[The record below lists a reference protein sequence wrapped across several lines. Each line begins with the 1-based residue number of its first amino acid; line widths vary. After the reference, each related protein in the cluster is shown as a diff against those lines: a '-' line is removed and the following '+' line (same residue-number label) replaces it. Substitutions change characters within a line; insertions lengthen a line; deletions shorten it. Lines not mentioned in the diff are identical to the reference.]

1 MSTSRPK
8 TIPHHS
14 THHTMSTAFDRI
26 PIEKSEKE
34 SELQHLIT
42 AQEYAKRFVSER
54 HERIRRSAEWLL
66 RELSRLPQR
75 PPQELVRDLE
85 ALMEK
90 RQAENIVTKLAAAL
104 TLPVASL
111 LQGPAATT
119 PLADIL
125 YETLHNIPIVFSS
138 SAGSPYATPI
148 GVVFPVV
155 GTVKRLH
162 EHATVEEVL
171 DVLRNF
177 RPDLAEV
184 LERTSIPIPRAS
196 VRSLT
201 TTGTL
206 TEASLPEV
214 IEVGRVSLIPILL
227 HEVAHMVS
235 SHPERTLHFVK
246 YMTQHAPEVVETVL
260 GPLRGREAQ
269 QTLEKLRQLFNI
281 FADAWVNT
289 NAAEILSGE
298 VPEIAKGLRDL
309 YIILLSPNVPTPL
322 TLLAAKRAL
331 AETLQEVRQ
340 GKIPPEPLIVH
351 EAIRHKTALN
361 IKDLLER
368 TNITT
373 INLEGTTIPLAE
385 LPPEIDA
392 FLALEPEAHAKEY
405 LHLLYAL
412 YRELEKRNRRG
423 TGGQGQE
430 RQQQEEKQQE
440 EGREGESTREELR
453 KVLSPFRLLGTGEPP
468 DVTEQPED
476 EVLEELA
483 KQMGTTKE
491 NLKKM
496 MEKMSEELKKK
507 YLETLRRAGTGTGGL
522 RRAHEYYQKGKIN
535 WKAHLRTTLL
545 TAARGLEHRRSWVK
559 PNIVAPGKAPGK
571 ITATI
576 PPVVTL
582 IDTSG
587 SITERDLGYFIK
599 ELENILRQVK
609 PSETYVIY
617 WDTEAY
623 GPYKVKTPR
632 QILEAKTPPTGGGGT
647 VIAPALQKAIE
658 LARRKGAA
666 IPIIFTDAEIFD
678 IAEPKTRNL
687 FAELRRFSPAPPIFV
702 TILANPPTYLEQ
714 LGYKTLRVQI

>member
-1 MSTSRPK
+1 MSTIYNYERE
-8 TIPHHS
+8 
-14 THHTMSTAFDRI
+14 RI
-26 PIEKSEKE
+26 PIEKSKQENR
-34 SELQHLIT
+34 ELQQLAT
-42 AQEYAKRFVSER
+42 AHEYARRFVSER

-66 RELSRLPQR
+66 RELSKLPQR

-85 ALMEK
+85 AMMER
-90 RQAENIVTKLAAAL
+90 RQAEDIVTKLTAAL

-111 LQGPAATT
+111 LQGPAAAT

-125 YETLHNIPIVFSS
+125 YETLRGVPIVFSS
-138 SAGSPYATPI
+138 GAGSPYATPI

-162 EHATVEEVL
+162 EHATAEEIL
-171 DVLRNF
+171 DVLRKF
-177 RPDLAEV
+177 RPDLAEI
-184 LERTSIPIPRAS
+184 LERTSIPIPRS
-196 VRSLT
+196 SIRSLT

-227 HEVAHMVS
+227 HEIAHMVS

-246 YMTQHAPEVVETVL
+246 YMTEHAPEVVETVF
-260 GPLRGREAQ
+260 GPLRGREAR

-298 VPEIAKGLRDL
+298 VPEIARGLRDL

-340 GKIPPEPLIVH
+340 GEIPPQPLIVH
-351 EAIRHKTALN
+351 EAIRRKTALN

-368 TNITT
+368 TKITT
-373 INLEGTTIPLAE
+373 IDLEGTTIPIAE
-385 LPPEIDA
+385 LPPDIGA

-423 TGGQGQE
+423 TGSQGRE
-430 RQQQEEKQQE
+430 RQQQEEERQQE
-440 EGREGESTREELR
+440 GGEGESTREELR
-453 KVLSPFRLLGTGEPP
+453 KILSPFRLLGTGEPP

-496 MEKMSEELKKK
+496 MEKMSEELKRK

-522 RRAHEYYQKGKIN
+522 RRAYEYYQKGKIN
-535 WKAHLRTTLL
+535 WRAHLRTTLL

-559 PNIVAPGKAPGK
+559 PSIVAPGKAPGK
-571 ITATI
+571 TKAAV

-623 GPYKVKTPR
+623 GPYRVKTLR
-632 QILEAKTPPTGGGGT
+632 QIQIKTPPAGGGGT

-678 IAEPKTRNL
+678 IAEPKTKNL
-687 FAELRRFSPAPPIFV
+687 FTELRRLSPAPPIFV
-702 TILANPPTYLEQ
+702 TILANPPSYLEQ

>member
-1 MSTSRPK
+1 MP
-8 TIPHHS
+8 TIYNYERE
-14 THHTMSTAFDRI
+14 RI
-26 PIEKSEKE
+26 PIEKNEKE
-34 SELQHLIT
+34 SKELQQLAT
-42 AQEYAKRFVSER
+42 AHEYARRFVSER

-66 RELSRLPQR
+66 RELSKLPQR

-85 ALMEK
+85 SLMER
-90 RQAENIVTKLAAAL
+90 RQAEDIVTKLTAAL

-111 LQGPAATT
+111 LQGPAAAT

-125 YETLHNIPIVFSS
+125 YETLREVPIVFSS

-162 EHATVEEVL
+162 EHATAEEIL
-171 DVLRNF
+171 DVLRRF
-177 RPDLAEV
+177 KPDLAEV

-196 VRSLT
+196 IRSLT

-227 HEVAHMVS
+227 HEIAHMVS

-246 YMTQHAPEVVETVL
+246 YMTQHSPEVVETVL

-298 VPEIAKGLRDL
+298 VPEIARGLRDL

-340 GKIPPEPLIVH
+340 GEIPPQPLIVH

-368 TNITT
+368 TKITT
-373 INLEGTTIPLAE
+373 INLEGTTIPIAE

-412 YRELEKRNRRG
+412 YRELEKGSRRG
-423 TGGQGQE
+423 TGTQGRE
-430 RQQQEEKQQE
+430 RQQKEEKQQE
-440 EGREGESTREELR
+440 GGEGESTREELR
-453 KVLSPFRLLGTGEPP
+453 KLLSPFRLLGTGEPP
-468 DVTEQPED
+468 DVSEQPED

-496 MEKMSEELKKK
+496 MEKMSEELKRK

-522 RRAHEYYQKGKIN
+522 RRAYEYYQKGKIN
-535 WKAHLRTTLL
+535 WRAHLRTTLL

-559 PNIVAPGKAPGK
+559 PSIVAPGKAPGK
-571 ITATI
+571 TKAAV

-623 GPYKVKTPR
+623 GPYRVKTPR
-632 QILEAKTPPTGGGGT
+632 QILQARIPPTGGGGT

-687 FAELRRFSPAPPIFV
+687 FTELRRLSPAPPIFV

-714 LGYKTLRVQI
+714 LGYKTLRIQI